1 MKHYSIAVRITTYG
15 TEGVS
20 PRCSIHCMNG
30 NGVETFRTV
39 DIATALKAMKKL
51 EKLGFALEL
60 NHNRFDPTI
69 ITLEVFAFKSTW
81 KGA

>member
-15 TEGVS
+15 TDRIP

-30 NGVETFRTV
+30 NNVETLRKV
-39 DIATALKAMKKL
+39 DVATAEKAMKKL
-51 EKLGFALEL
+51 EKLGFTVEL
-60 NHNRFDPTI
+60 NHNRLDPTI
-69 ITLEVFAFKSTW
+69 ITKEIFAFKSTW

>member
-1 MKHYSIAVRITTYG
+1 MKHYSIAVHITTYG
-15 TEGVS
+15 ADRA